1 MSSPEEKFRN
11 NLIRI
16 VGRLE
21 CMIDEAKNS
30 GYDVVDPM
38 MITLVKEYLSN
49 SDGESIVSLMNSF
62 KDFLTKENGK
72 MLKKIKRKDE
82 SIIQGDLD
90 KFLAKTAFK
99 SMNIFNLRD
108 IYDDKRSRGSSI
120 RNMILISD
128 DVLDLEVR
136 LNLEIKDAGYIF
148 NDDVNMNEEAEKYK
162 QFLKD
167 IEHLWKG
174 VFALVNKCYDS
185 DSNLL
190 YRDFWYD

>member
-1 MSSPEEKFRN
+1 MSSSEEKFRN

-49 SDGESIVSLMNSF
+49 SDRESIVTLMNSF
-62 KDFLTKENGK
+62 KEFLAKENGK

-120 RNMILISD
+120 RNMIVISD

-148 NDDVNMNEEAEKYK
+148 NDDVNMNEEVEKYK